1 MQPLDVV
8 ANPTRRRI
16 LRSIWTRER
25 SAGEIAADF
34 SVTFGAV
41 SQHLGV
47 LRDAGMVR
55 VRREGR
61 RRHYRAD
68 RDALGPLATM
78 LEAMWSERLQRLKSA
93 AENAQRR
100 QP

>member
-1 MQPLDVV
+1 
-8 ANPTRRRI
+8 
-16 LRSIWTRER
+16 
-25 SAGEIAADF
+25 
-34 SVTFGAV
+34 
-41 SQHLGV
+41 
-47 LRDAGMVR
+47 VR